1 MKLKVVG
8 LVVSCLIFTA
18 TTHADSTQE
27 IIGSLVKDVKPGLWE
42 VKQKTAVDGQELP
55 DINKMLEKV
64 PPEMRAQ
71 VEAMM
76 EKKAARLVSGK
87 PMQVCLTKEQLE
99 KQAAEN
105 DPENRCQFND
115 IQRNGNVTRVKVQ
128 CSKPKAKGETTITRL
143 NAEAWTSATQMMV
156 EEQGSAHAV
165 NSEAD
170 ARWVSA
176 DCGDIKTPEQQQAT
190 LTKEQRAEQRA
201 AAAKIL
207 EAKLKEESGQ

>member
-1 MKLKVVG
+1 MKQKAVW
-8 LVVSCLIFTA
+8 LVVSCLAFATA
-18 TTHADSTQE
+18 AHADSTQE

-55 DINKMLEKV
+55 DISKMLEKV

-105 DPENRCQFND
+105 DAENRCQFND
-115 IQRNGNVTRVKVQ
+115 LERDGNVTRVKVQ
-128 CSKPKAKGETTITRL
+128 CSKPKAKGETTVTRL
-143 NAEAWTSATQMMV
+143 NAESWTSVTQMMV

-170 ARWVSA
+170 ARWLSA
-176 DCGDIKTPEQQQAT
+176 DCGAVKPKQNKPKTEKAVVQP
-190 LTKEQRAEQRA
+190 
-201 AAAKIL
+201 AKP
-207 EAKLKEESGQ
+207 AG